1 MVGPGRL
8 ELPTSRLSGVRSN
21 HLSYGPA
28 RGNTNQGLPPNRS
41 ALRLGIGTK
50 MAVSNHRRRLSEE
63 KETKA
68 ARGPQI
74 GA

>member
-1 MVGPGRL
+1 
-8 ELPTSRLSGVRSN
+8 
-21 HLSYGPA
+21 
-28 RGNTNQGLPPNRS
+28 
-41 ALRLGIGTK
+41 